1 MSNSEED
8 GDKSARLTNPAL
20 AALDFL
26 VGEWDMTLS
35 DASFLPDRN
44 QSMAGR
50 VFFEPIEAG
59 GLLAMRQMAEMAGPP
74 IATWVIGRDGS
85 QDEYVVLYA
94 DARGVSR
101 VYQMSFAGSSWQIW
115 RDDPAFSQRFEAT
128 VDDDRNVIVGRW
140 ERRSSSGPW
149 EHDFKVTYARR

>member
-1 MSNSEED
+1 MRGGEDSNM
-8 GDKSARLTNPAL
+8 SARLTNPAL
-20 AALDFL
+20 APLDFL

-35 DASFLPDRN
+35 DASFLPDRKKTI
-44 QSMAGR
+44 AGR
-50 VFFEPIEAG
+50 VVVEPIEAG
-59 GLLAMRQMAEMAGPP
+59 GLLAMRQMADPAGPP
-74 IATWVIGRDGS
+74 MATWVIGRDGS

>member
-1 MSNSEED
+1 MSSGEED
-8 GDKSARLTNPAL
+8 ADTSARLANPVL

-44 QSMAGR
+44 QTVAGL
-50 VFFEPIEAG
+50 VVIEQIEAG
-59 GLLAMRQMAEMAGPP
+59 GLLAMRQMADPTGPP
-74 IATWVIGRDGS
+74 MATWVIGRDGS
-85 QDEYVVLYA
+85 QDEYVMLYA
-94 DARGVSR
+94 DDRGVSR
-101 VYQMSFAGSSWQIW
+101 VYQMTLANRTWRIW

-128 VDDDRNVIVGRW
+128 ADDDRNVIVGEW

-149 EHDFKVTYARR
+149 EHDFNVTYARR